1 MQWIPSEKKEQPEQE
16 PAAWQVKYRDDE
28 GMPQIAWFPH
38 PVHPK
43 SPLAKKPYTEEPL
56 YTAPPQPKPNQ
67 EPVAYMGNGIMSP
80 ASVLEMTRN
89 AFGLNVSDLADVFQT
104 TRQTVYQ
111 WMKLS
116 DMEQVRSHAHLERIK
131 VVYRATQFW
140 NEQPILK
147 GRWSKA
153 ILPTGVTMLDILKA
167 NQIDL
172 DTLKAAHAVLSGSSA
187 QPEQEPVAWEL
198 RAGKTDRVLIE
209 ITNNPQRA
217 HDWKASLE
225 EVVPLYAAPPQREW
239 VGLTEEEKE
248 SFWKADQMTHK
259 EWDELF
265 ADVEAKLREKNG
277 G

>member
-1 MQWIPSEKKEQPEQE
+1 MDKNQALKLALEALDCIYSPLHVREIEKVGNAMKAIRKVLAQPEFVLN
-16 PAAWQVKYRDDE
+16 AIDCSCGRKWRV
-28 GMPQIAWFPH
+28 
-38 PVHPK
+38 VNNT
-43 SPLAKKPYTEEPL
+43 L
-56 YTAPPQPKPNQ
+56 TAS
-67 EPVAYMGNGIMSP
+67 E
-80 ASVLEMTRN
+80 
-89 AFGLNVSDLADVFQT
+89 
-104 TRQTVYQ
+104 
-111 WMKLS
+111 
-116 DMEQVRSHAHLERIK
+116 
-131 VVYRATQFW
+131 
-140 NEQPILK
+140 
-147 GRWSKA
+147 
-153 ILPTGVTMLDILKA
+153 
-167 NQIDL
+167 
-172 DTLKAAHAVLSGSSA
+172 

-265 ADVEAKLREKNG
+265 AATEATLREKNG